1 MDEFK
6 NLPESIQ
13 DVLKTALQRTLNQS
27 IYNKSPDEQLAALQK
42 AVSDSMTKI
51 EKYVHRDVIKGE
63 GC

>member
-1 MDEFK
+1 M
-6 NLPESIQ
+6 
-13 DVLKTALQRTLNQS
+13 LKTALQRTLNQS